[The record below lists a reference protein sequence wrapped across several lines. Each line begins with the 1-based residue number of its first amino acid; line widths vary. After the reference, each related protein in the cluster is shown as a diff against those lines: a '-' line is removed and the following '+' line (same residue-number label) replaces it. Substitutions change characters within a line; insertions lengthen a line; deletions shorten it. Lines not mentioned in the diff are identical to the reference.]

1 MAFAT
6 YMKNIRLDREESQV
20 SMAKKMN
27 ISVTALKL
35 IENGTTK
42 FPSDKLLENICEY
55 TKSSQNDVIMHILFD
70 EEDIKNRYLAC
81 RYLAYMYLLG
91 WNITVS
97 PFELHLTENYM
108 RTFDAKIIKKR
119 ENKNIVIVT
128 SCNRF
133 FERISINDVLEDKNF
148 IGYLGD
154 AVSLTLSIMDSF
166 RGLHILFDN
175 KDEKQHQMYDLFE
188 KEKYHHLDFYIDVVL
203 FDPDRS
209 EVIGNKRVTK

>member
-6 YMKNIRLDREESQV
+6 YMKNIRLDCEESQV

-119 ENKNIVIVT
+119 ENKNIVIVA

-133 FERISINDVLEDKNF
+133 FERISINDVL
-148 IGYLGD
+148 
-154 AVSLTLSIMDSF
+154 
-166 RGLHILFDN
+166 
-175 KDEKQHQMYDLFE
+175 
-188 KEKYHHLDFYIDVVL
+188 
-203 FDPDRS
+203 
-209 EVIGNKRVTK
+209 

>member
-1 MAFAT
+1 
-6 YMKNIRLDREESQV
+6 
-20 SMAKKMN
+20 
-27 ISVTALKL
+27 
-35 IENGTTK
+35 
-42 FPSDKLLENICEY
+42 
-55 TKSSQNDVIMHILFD
+55 MHILFD
-70 EEDIKNRYLAC
+70 EEDIKHRYVAC

-119 ENKNIVIVT
+119 ENKNIVIVA

-188 KEKYHHLDFYIDVVL
+188 EGKYRHLDFYIDVVL

-209 EVIGNKRVTK
+209 EVIDNKRVTK

>member
-119 ENKNIVIVT
+119 ENKNIVIVA

-188 KEKYHHLDFYIDVVL
+188 KDTLNKLGYKAKINTHTTSYI
-203 FDPDRS
+203 
-209 EVIGNKRVTK
+209 N

>member
-1 MAFAT
+1 LLLRNGMPLETEFA
-6 YMKNIRLDREESQV
+6 
-20 SMAKKMN
+20 
-27 ISVTALKL
+27 
-35 IENGTTK
+35 
-42 FPSDKLLENICEY
+42 
-55 TKSSQNDVIMHILFD
+55 
-70 EEDIKNRYLAC
+70 
-81 RYLAYMYLLG
+81 
-91 WNITVS
+91 
-97 PFELHLTENYM
+97 
-108 RTFDAKIIKKR
+108 
-119 ENKNIVIVT
+119 

-209 EVIGNKRVTK
+209 EVVDNKRVTK